1 MLQVHFSARARLPL
15 RKLLAQACPRR
26 IRTTASLPCQS
37 FAIPSNDQCIRWF
50 SDANVSKRLSFEEI
64 DALLNNIDGTDDG
77 KPLTPLAQ
85 ATKEKR
91 SKIHQRYSKT
101 PRDGV
106 TKTRK
111 QLRYGKRLKS
121 VLATLFADNF
131 FDDDFV
137 DTTLL
142 DVVDVDISQDGKTAV
157 VAWTFCDGIFPED
170 MTDDQHTIFDEMV
183 ELVGER
189 LSEGHS
195 RLHWAVTRALNRRS
209 APLLRFKKDESL
221 AFESESLKLIDK
233 VEILENERK
242 ERIRSQP

>member
-1 MLQVHFSARARLPL
+1 MFRGNFSARAWLPL
-15 RKLLAQACPRR
+15 RKRLAQAYPRR
-26 IRTTASLPCQS
+26 IRATASLQFQS

-50 SDANVSKRLSFEEI
+50 SNANVSKRLSLEEI
-64 DALLNNIDGTDDG
+64 DALLNNIDGADDG
-77 KPLTPLAQ
+77 KPLNPLAK

-106 TKTRK
+106 SKTRK

-121 VLATLFADNF
+121 VLATLFADNI
-131 FDDDFV
+131 FDDEFF

-142 DVVDVDISQDGKTAV
+142 EVVDVDISQDGKTAV
-157 VAWTFCDGIFPED
+157 ITWTFCDGIFPED
-170 MTDDQHTIFDEMV
+170 MTDEEQTIFDEMV

-189 LSEGHS
+189 LSVGHS
-195 RLHWAVTRALNRRS
+195 RLQWAVTRALNRRS

-221 AFESESLKLIDK
+221 DFESESLKLIDR

-242 ERIRSQP
+242 ERKRSQP